1 LGYDPDNIFLNDEDE
16 NNINQMN
23 DIDRETI
30 IDERKEKA
38 EAAKFKY
45 EKTR

>member
-1 LGYDPDNIFLNDEDE
+1 
-16 NNINQMN
+16 MN

-45 EKTR
+45 EKTRQQLLKSYK